1 MFVDLKHV
9 LNNELCAFFV
19 NDHVLITHNFNYI
32 YKSTFLWPAVNLFL
46 FFILGCVF

>member
-19 NDHVLITHNFNYI
+19 NDHILITHNFSYI